1 MLRISDFWHAESSEF
16 YEARGDVGAMPRE
29 GLPLVPLS
37 EGEARGDAGAKPDRF
52 RSSRPDPGR
61 FPPLRGGARRAG
73 ESISRFASLR
83 GTKQSTLVVRSAAL
97 RHREARSDPGMK
109 FQDRVQVGN
118 LSIDFLPGLL
128 RRASSQ

>member
-16 YEARGDVGAMPRE
+16 YEARGDVGAMPIE

-37 EGEARGDAGAKPDRF
+37 EGEARGDAGVKPDRF

-73 ESISRFASLR
+73 ESISRFAPDSRFASLR
-83 GTKQSTLVVRSAAL
+83 GTKQSALVVRSAAL
-97 RHREARSDPGMK
+97 RHC
-109 FQDRVQVGN
+109 
-118 LSIDFLPGLL
+118 
-128 RRASSQ
+128 